1 MILVDCK
8 GILMNDLICTLALKK
23 IKGLKNIHIFLL
35 LKTFKNPCD
44 IFDAPKSD
52 FLKAGLKDEQIEILR
67 NTRIVRTAFFEA
79 INEIENASK
88 NGVKI
93 ITYNSPLYPFNLNFI
108 RDKPVILYYKGVLK
122 ENLKFAAA
130 VVGQRNPPDY
140 SLNLAQNL
148 TEQLCSSGF
157 SIISGLAMG
166 IDTIAHKAALKN
178 NGYTIAY
185 VGSGLLESVYPPENR
200 ELYQEI
206 ILHNGAI
213 VSELPLYSKISA
225 KNLIA
230 RDRLQSGSSLGTFAI
245 SSPVRGGTMKTCNF
259 SLKQK
264 RPVFIPEYSKGLM
277 NLKDNLGLKSLLR
290 KNGVIGLKLD
300 KDGAFDL
307 AAVMDELRIVYNDI
321 YEEKSGMGS
330 SLLIQ
335 PELFG

>member
-1 MILVDCK
+1 MD
-8 GILMNDLICTLALKK
+8 DLICALALKK

-44 IFDAPKSD
+44 IFNAPKSD
-52 FLKAGLKDEQIEILR
+52 FLKAGLKGEQIEILR
-67 NTRIVRTAFFEA
+67 NTRVVRTAFFEA
-79 INEIENASK
+79 INEIEDASK

-93 ITYNSPLYPFNLNFI
+93 ITYNSPFYPCNLNFL
-108 RDKPVILYYKGVLK
+108 RNKPAILYYKGVLK

-157 SIISGLAMG
+157 AIISGLAMG
-166 IDTIAHKAALKN
+166 IDTVAHKAALKN

-185 VGSGLLESVYPPENR
+185 VGSGLLEPPYPPENR
-200 ELYQEI
+200 DLYQEI
-206 ILHNGAI
+206 ILRNGAI

-225 KNLIA
+225 KNLVA

-245 SSPVRGGTMKTCNF
+245 SSGISGGTMKTCNF

-264 RPVFIPEYSKGLM
+264 RPVFVPEYSKEFMG
-277 NLKDNLGLKSLLR
+277 LKDNSGLKSLLEI
-290 KNGVIGLKLD
+290 NGVIGLKLD
-300 KDGAFDL
+300 KNDIFDL
-307 AAVMDELRIVYNDI
+307 AEVMDELRIVYNDI
-321 YEEKSGMGS
+321 YEEKSGTYN
-330 SLLIQ
+330 SLLTQ
-335 PELFG
+335 PGLFG

>member
-1 MILVDCK
+1 MD
-8 GILMNDLICTLALKK
+8 DLICTLALKK

-44 IFDAPKSD
+44 IFDAGKPD

-79 INEIENASK
+79 INEIEDASK
-88 NGVKI
+88 NGIKI
-93 ITYNSPLYPFNLNFI
+93 ITYNSPFYPYNLNFI
-108 RDKPVILYYKGVLK
+108 RNKPIILYYKGVLK

-157 SIISGLAMG
+157 SIISGLAAG
-166 IDTIAHKAALKN
+166 IDTVAHKTALKN
-178 NGYTIAY
+178 KCYTVAY
-185 VGSGLLESVYPPENR
+185 IGSGLLESVYPPENR
-200 ELYQEI
+200 NLYQEI
-206 ILHNGAI
+206 ILRNGAI
-213 VSELPLYSKISA
+213 VSEFPLHSKISA

-245 SSPVRGGTMKTCNF
+245 SSPVNGGTMKTCGF

-264 RPVFIPEYSKGLM
+264 RPVFVPEYAKELM
-277 NLKDNLGLKSLLR
+277 NSKDNSGLKSLLGR
-290 KNGVIGLKLD
+290 NGVAALKLD
-300 KDGAFDL
+300 KNGILDL
-307 AAVMDELRIVYNDI
+307 AEVMDELRIVYNDI
-321 YEEKSGMGS
+321 YEEKSDTRS
-330 SLLIQ
+330 SLLMQ
-335 PELFG
+335 PGLFG

>member
-1 MILVDCK
+1 MD
-8 GILMNDLICTLALKK
+8 DLICTLALKK

-44 IFDAPKSD
+44 IFDAGKPD

-79 INEIENASK
+79 INEIEDASK
-88 NGVKI
+88 NGIKI
-93 ITYNSPLYPFNLNFI
+93 ITYNSPVYPYNLNFI
-108 RDKPVILYYKGVLK
+108 RNKPIILYYKGVLK

-157 SIISGLAMG
+157 SIISGLAAG
-166 IDTIAHKAALKN
+166 IDTVAHKTALKN
-178 NGYTIAY
+178 NCYTVAY
-185 VGSGLLESVYPPENR
+185 IGSGLLESVYPPENR
-200 ELYQEI
+200 NLYQEI
-206 ILHNGAI
+206 ILRNGAI
-213 VSELPLYSKISA
+213 VSEFPLHSKISA

-245 SSPVRGGTMKTCNF
+245 SSPVNGGTMKTCGF

-264 RPVFIPEYSKGLM
+264 RPVFVPEYAKELM
-277 NLKDNLGLKSLLR
+277 NSKDNSGLKSLLGR
-290 KNGVIGLKLD
+290 NGVAALKLD
-300 KDGAFDL
+300 KNGILDL
-307 AAVMDELRIVYNDI
+307 AEVMDELRIVYNDI
-321 YEEKSGMGS
+321 YEEKSDTRS
-330 SLLIQ
+330 SLLMQ
-335 PELFG
+335 PGLFG

>member
-1 MILVDCK
+1 MD
-8 GILMNDLICTLALKK
+8 DLICTLALKK

-44 IFDAPKSD
+44 IFDAGKPD

-79 INEIENASK
+79 INEIEEASK
-88 NGVKI
+88 NGIKI
-93 ITYNSPLYPFNLNFI
+93 ITYNSPLYPYNLNFI
-108 RDKPVILYYKGVLK
+108 RNKPIILYYKGVLK

-157 SIISGLAMG
+157 SIISGLAAG
-166 IDTIAHKAALKN
+166 IDTVAHKTALKN
-178 NGYTIAY
+178 NCYTVAY
-185 VGSGLLESVYPPENR
+185 IGSGLLESVYPPENR
-200 ELYQEI
+200 NLYQEI

-213 VSELPLYSKISA
+213 VSEFPLYSKISA

-245 SSPVRGGTMKTCNF
+245 SSPVNGGTMKTCGF

-264 RPVFIPEYSKGLM
+264 RPVFVPEYTKELM
-277 NLKDNLGLKSLLR
+277 DSKDNSGLKSLLGR
-290 KNGVIGLKLD
+290 NGVAALKLD
-300 KDGAFDL
+300 KNGILDL
-307 AAVMDELRIVYNDI
+307 AEVMDELRIVYNDI
-321 YEEKSGMGS
+321 YEEKTGAHS
-330 SLLIQ
+330 SLLMQ
-335 PELFG
+335 PGLFG